1 MVSTGFTLAATKGTA
16 KALQQAGL
24 DVRSVNKVA
33 EGRPHIVDLIK
44 NDEASLI
51 INTTEG
57 RTAILDS
64 ASIRSSAE
72 QHQVFYTTT
81 LAAAEAICM
90 SMEQEPDGQVRR
102 LQDLH
107 VSLANE

>member
-1 MVSTGFTLAATKGTA
+1 
-16 KALQQAGL
+16 
-24 DVRSVNKVA
+24 
-33 EGRPHIVDLIK
+33 
-44 NDEASLI
+44 
-51 INTTEG
+51 
-57 RTAILDS
+57 LDS
-64 ASIRSSAE
+64 ASIRASAE

-107 VSLANE
+107 VSLVNE